1 MEATLFNKK
10 VEYFW
15 LDGKE
20 RHIEDDNREWIYDR
34 LKDGELSGEIAH
46 YDEKSGERFYGN
58 WNVKR

>member
-10 VEYFW
+10 VEYEW

-20 RHIEDDNREWIYDR
+20 RRIDEENLEWIWDKI
-34 LKDGELSGEIAH
+34 KDGQTSGEIAQFGA
-46 YDEKSGERFYGN
+46 KSGERFYGN